1 LSEIT
6 TYYPWGDTRRIHA
19 ASNYLRKTFGS
30 RIQKLTIDAGFTC
43 PNRDGTKGVGG
54 CSYCNND
61 AFNPSY
67 CDPQQSISW
76 QLEKGIRF
84 HENRYRKA
92 PQFFAYFQAYSNTYA
107 TLPELKARYS
117 EALANP
123 KVIGLILGT
132 RPDCMDEGILE
143 YLATLAEKYYV
154 VIEYGLESV
163 YDRTLERINRGHTFE
178 ESLRALELTRKYGL
192 KAGVHLIFGLPGESR
207 ADMMASADI
216 ISELP
221 LHTIKF
227 HQLQIV
233 KGTRFALE
241 YQEAPSQFDL
251 FSLEEYIDFMCDY
264 LGSLNPEII
273 VERLAG
279 ESQPDV
285 QLSEPWGLRYDQV
298 LKRIE
303 EQMARLDTWQ
313 GKYFKN

>member
-1 LSEIT
+1 MLYEVIT
-6 TYYPWGDTRRIHA
+6 
-19 ASNYLRKTFGS
+19 
-30 RIQKLTIDAGFTC
+30 

-227 HQLQIV
+227 HQLSYNFV
-233 KGTRFALE
+233 
-241 YQEAPSQFDL
+241 
-251 FSLEEYIDFMCDY
+251 
-264 LGSLNPEII
+264 
-273 VERLAG
+273 
-279 ESQPDV
+279 
-285 QLSEPWGLRYDQV
+285 
-298 LKRIE
+298 
-303 EQMARLDTWQ
+303 
-313 GKYFKN
+313 